1 MDYIQDYFECGQCQ
15 NRDFKQIFTFS
26 MKFHGVNFS
35 DDLIYD
41 RLTEEKYQCTQCQ
54 KTFTI
59 TEIEEGLNLLKK
71 NRKKR

>member
-1 MDYIQDYFECGQCQ
+1 MEYIQDYFVCGQCQ
-15 NRDFKQIFTFS
+15 NRDFKQIFNFS

-35 DDLIYD
+35 DELIYD

-59 TEIEEGLNLLKK
+59 TEVEEGLNLLKK
-71 NRKKR
+71 KRKEA